1 MVGKAA
7 ESAPAPPKKPM
18 AAFFLYKS
26 DRYAEFVKTYPEKK
40 IAELTQLIS
49 KEWAKESQESKDAYQ
64 QRYLAH
70 KKVFDEQMKAYV
82 ATYGK
87 PAARKRKLKKEK
99 KEKKPRKGAKGK
111 REKAPAKK
119 EAPADS
125 QSKQAAPS
133 AASPSAL

>member
-7 ESAPAPPKKPM
+7 ENAPAPPKKPM

-49 KEWAKESQESKDAYQ
+49 KDWAKEPQDVKDGYQ

-70 KKVFDEQMKAYV
+70 KKLFDEQMSAYV
-82 ATYGK
+82 ATHGK
-87 PAARKRKLKKEK
+87 PATRKRKVKKDKKARKAPKEK
-99 KEKKPRKGAKGK
+99 KGK
-111 REKAPAKK
+111 TAAKK
-119 EAPADS
+119 ERHAEGH
-125 QSKQAAPS
+125 S
-133 AASPSAL
+133 AHVEATSS